1 MASPTEEEPPPPPA
15 AAPPP
20 AFAALLALGA
30 RPAFGAP
37 LSAWAQLALAVL
49 AVSTAGVAFG
59 ALPAVP
65 PLALASWRMQST
77 SAILAVG
84 AWRDASRADA
94 ELLARW
100 RASAPSLAASGACL
114 GAHFGAWVAGLQ
126 NTSLAHSLLLVCC
139 TPLLLA
145 LGALAMGFDVSRG
158 EVAGAALGVAGVAL
172 VATDAGSSSGASSG
186 VTRAGD
192 VLSLG
197 GAAFIVGYMLVGHKL
212 RAWMPLFMYAF
223 PVTLVAAVA
232 LALASLIARE
242 DVIIFFAAN
251 DRGRDD
257 ATPPP
262 RVVLGWL
269 LGGDWRT
276 FLVVSYLAVGPGLVG
291 HTGYNAVL
299 KHVSPLVVSVSL
311 TLEPLLGTVLGY
323 AAGVADAPGWRTA
336 IGGAAMTVAVAVV
349 VVAEANRKRRNDH
362 T

>member
-1 MASPTEEEPPPPPA
+1 
-15 AAPPP
+15 
-20 AFAALLALGA
+20 
-30 RPAFGAP
+30 
-37 LSAWAQLALAVL
+37 
-49 AVSTAGVAFG
+49 
-59 ALPAVP
+59 
-65 PLALASWRMQST
+65 MQST

-100 RASAPSLAASGACL
+100 RAAAPSLAASGACL

-172 VATDAGSSSGASSG
+172 VATDAGSGGAPSG
-186 VTRAGD
+186 VTWAGD

-242 DVIIFFAAN
+242 DVIIIAAN
-251 DRGRDD
+251 DHRRD
-257 ATPPP
+257 ATPP

-349 VVAEANRKRRNDH
+349 VVAEANRKRRNH
-362 T
+362 A